1 MKKILIIDACPRRE
15 ASRTL
20 LLLDRAE
27 KTLRDLHPDW
37 TFEKV
42 VLPEEG
48 LQFLN
53 TDSLAE
59 RDALLAEKQ
68 FDHPRFR
75 YAHQFRNADGII
87 VAAPFWDLSFP
98 AMLKVYIENVSVD
111 QLTFYCDEE
120 GLHGMCK
127 ADWMLHLSTR
137 GGLWEGDWLQD
148 TAYLKQM
155 CSFFGIKNYY
165 SVSANGI
172 DIFGLPADEILEKA
186 LEKTEEACRNL

>member
-1 MKKILIIDACPRRE
+1 MKKILIIDACPRKE

-42 VLPEEG
+42 ILPEEG
-48 LQFLN
+48 MQYLN

-75 YAHQFRNADGII
+75 YAHQFQEADGII
-87 VAAPFWDLSFP
+87 VASPFWDLSFP
-98 AMLKVYIENVSVD
+98 AMLLGM
-111 QLTFYCDEE
+111 LTAP
-120 GLHGMCK
+120 LTR
-127 ADWMLHLSTR
+127 ML
-137 GGLWEGDWLQD
+137 
-148 TAYLKQM
+148 
-155 CSFFGIKNYY
+155 
-165 SVSANGI
+165 
-172 DIFGLPADEILEKA
+172 
-186 LEKTEEACRNL
+186 